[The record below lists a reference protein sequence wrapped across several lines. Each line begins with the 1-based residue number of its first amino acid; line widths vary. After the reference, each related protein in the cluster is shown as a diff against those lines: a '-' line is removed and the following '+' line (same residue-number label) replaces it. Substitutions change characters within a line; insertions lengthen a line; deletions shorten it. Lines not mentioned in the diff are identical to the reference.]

1 MNIYIRAQLCTST
14 AVVASKECTSTA
26 VVASKEEREFLGANS
41 EKISPPSAS
50 EVQTKII
57 IILNVNANKC
67 FRRLSTLAY
76 DLLRNASHS
85 RKTAPPKIYGLC
97 VINTQQYEYRS
108 SQQNINVTKSY
119 THRKHEVERLQ

>member
-1 MNIYIRAQLCTST
+1 MIIYIRAQLCTST

-57 IILNVNANKC
+57 IILNVNANKYC
-67 FRRLSTLAY
+67 RVFAKVRFSKCTSL
-76 DLLRNASHS
+76 
-85 RKTAPPKIYGLC
+85 KIVPKAAFA
-97 VINTQQYEYRS
+97 V
-108 SQQNINVTKSY
+108 
-119 THRKHEVERLQ
+119 HF

>member
-14 AVVASKECTSTA
+14 AAVASKECTSTA
-26 VVASKEEREFLGANS
+26 VVASKEEREFFGANS

-67 FRRLSTLAY
+67 FRRLSTLTTFFVMHLTAEKLPPRKSMAY
-76 DLLRNASHS
+76 A
-85 RKTAPPKIYGLC
+85 
-97 VINTQQYEYRS
+97 
-108 SQQNINVTKSY
+108 
-119 THRKHEVERLQ
+119 

>member
-26 VVASKEEREFLGANS
+26 VVASKEEREFFGANS

-50 EVQTKII
+50 EAQTKII

-67 FRRLSTLAY
+67 FRRLSTL
-76 DLLRNASHS
+76 RVGP
-85 RKTAPPKIYGLC
+85 T
-97 VINTQQYEYRS
+97 
-108 SQQNINVTKSY
+108 
-119 THRKHEVERLQ
+119 